1 MPNFSSRYAPKSS
14 EIPAEEYGNSISC
27 FTSRVKENLEPET
40 STEISEIFHGFLAIG
55 FLGSEAAPSEP
66 DTPTFAM
73 TLDNMTKE
81 AVEVTE
87 DDLKLINNELEKFLE
102 AESQEEGH
110 KGSSRNSYVSTITLD
125 SPQMEAVE
133 DEGPAD
139 TVIFP
144 LQGYLFGSSVEL
156 PETKIEMKKQKA
168 SLLQLFQETGTTG
181 GNYSKKSETGA
192 TQVKPTHKSSKHI
205 MKKFLKKLCASS
217 RPPSLSTGG
226 DATASS
232 LPKKKFHKV
241 RAFLLDTQNSTST
254 YKSLGPFIEN
264 STLTVRG
271 IPQIFSVS

>member
-14 EIPAEEYGNSISC
+14 ESPAEEYGNSIS
-27 FTSRVKENLEPET
+27 LEPET
-40 STEISEIFHGFLAIG
+40 STELFHGFLAIG

-66 DTPTFAM
+66 ATPTFAV

-87 DDLKLINNELEKFLE
+87 DDLKVINNELEKFLE

-110 KGSSRNSYVSTITLD
+110 KGSSRNSYASTITLD

-139 TVIFP
+139 TVVFP

-168 SLLQLFQETGTTG
+168 SLLQLFQETRKTG
-181 GNYSKKSETGA
+181 GDCSKKSEMGTKL
-192 TQVKPTHKSSKHI
+192 VEPIHKSSKHI

-217 RPPSLSTGG
+217 RPPSHSTGG
-226 DATASS
+226 DATESS

-241 RAFLLDTQNSTST
+241 SAFILDTQNSIST
-254 YKSLGPFIEN
+254 YKYSGTFIQN
-264 STLTVRG
+264 FTLTVRG
-271 IPQIFSVS
+271 VRQLFSVS